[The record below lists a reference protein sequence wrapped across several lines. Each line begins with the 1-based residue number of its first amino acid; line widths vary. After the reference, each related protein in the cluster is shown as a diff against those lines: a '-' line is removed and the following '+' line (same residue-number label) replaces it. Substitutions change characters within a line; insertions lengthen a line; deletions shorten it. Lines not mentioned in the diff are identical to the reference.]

1 MPAALAAV
9 LRAKAGAS
17 KSGDAFGLNAPMRDV
32 FQYID
37 NQGTGTFFSSPNEQS
52 GGEAGMGSSATT
64 PWQTITHGAGD
75 NAWTEQVPGV
85 DPKFADMVRFSSNAG
100 HSNEGSG
107 GWRAEVDGSK
117 LPTTRFGDVTRTAPV
132 NAHTP
137 LFNPALAY
145 DDPQYGRI
153 TDARNVRPDKLNQM
167 VGMMLPSL
175 AMSGIGALA
184 APAAI
189 AGGGLFGGS
198 FNPATLGIGAVNA
211 ARGFGS
217 GGLSGGL
224 SGILGALG
232 SSFGL
237 PSWATSA
244 GRIALAEALRNQGG
258 KS

>member
-1 MPAALAAV
+1 M
-9 LRAKAGAS
+9 
-17 KSGDAFGLNAPMRDV
+17 
-32 FQYID
+32 
-37 NQGTGTFFSSPNEQS
+37 
-52 GGEAGMGSSATT
+52 
-64 PWQTITHGAGD
+64 
-75 NAWTEQVPGV
+75 PGV
-85 DPKFADMVRFSSNAG
+85 DPRFAGVVRFASNAG

-107 GWRAEVDGSK
+107 SWRAEVDGSK

-137 LFNPALAY
+137 LFNPALVY

-198 FNPATLGIGAVNA
+198 FNPATLGTQLVGL
-211 ARGFGS
+211 ARALGN
-217 GGLSGGL
+217 GGNGL
-224 SGILGALG
+224 GNLIGILGG
-232 SSFGL
+232 QFGL
-237 PSWATSA
+237 PSWATSLA
-244 GRIALAEALRNQGG
+244 QLGARQIGGR
-258 KS
+258 